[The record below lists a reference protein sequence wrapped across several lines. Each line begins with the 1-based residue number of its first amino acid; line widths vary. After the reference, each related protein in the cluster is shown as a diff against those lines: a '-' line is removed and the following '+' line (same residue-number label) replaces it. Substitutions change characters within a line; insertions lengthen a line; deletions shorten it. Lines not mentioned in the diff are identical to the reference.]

1 VHTAPYP
8 AVERP
13 LDTNEWLFALYND
26 LGAYRTAMAAVVEG
40 PLTEPLLREAM
51 ARVQDRH
58 PILRS
63 RIAGGLEKPH
73 WVPAKGR
80 EVTLRVLESSPTTS
94 LEHLTE
100 DDLQQPYDPA
110 REPLWRC
117 TWARRPGNGPHLL
130 VVGMHHSV
138 ADGLSGLNIFTD
150 LVATCGSIQEGTP
163 PLPNLPAGQPLD
175 AVLGETTL
183 AQRVRGSIQRLRDA
197 FSPRPSPPPPLEA
210 GAPPERRRTRV
221 LFRELPRG
229 ALTGLLARSRAE
241 KATIAGAL
249 TAAFLDACRTQLRPV
264 ECVVLHHPVNLRGK
278 AIPREQV
285 GTFAGNVST
294 THVFRGPTPFWQVA
308 RHASRQLHEQVRS
321 GSALVGARW
330 NRGRVATVAD
340 DLRWLQADP
349 VSSGREGF
357 LSMSSRGTWP
367 DPSAGPFH
375 VRALYPA
382 TSNHGLGNQF
392 QSSCGTVGDS
402 LFCSVVYV
410 QPLHSEGTGRAVA
423 DAFLASLEREAG
435 TDSLG

>member
-1 VHTAPYP
+1 
-8 AVERP
+8 VERP

-40 PLTEPLLREAM
+40 PVTETLLREAM
-51 ARVQDRH
+51 AKVQDRH
-58 PILRS
+58 PLLRA
-63 RIAGGLEKPH
+63 RIAGGLAEPR
-73 WVPAKGR
+73 WVPAER
-80 EVTLRVLESSPTTS
+80 HEVALKVLEADATTS
-94 LEHLTE
+94 LERLTE
-100 DDLQQPYDPA
+100 DDLHQPYDPA

-150 LVATCGSIQEGTP
+150 LIATCASIRQGTP
-163 PLPNLPAGQPLD
+163 RLPNLPAGQPLD
-175 AVLGETTL
+175 AVLGVTTL
-183 AQRVRGSIQRLRDA
+183 SQRVQGGIRKLRAA

-210 GAPPERRRTRV
+210 NAPPERRRTRV
-221 LFRELPRG
+221 LFRELSPG
-229 ALTGLLARSRAE
+229 ALAALLARARAE

-249 TAAFLDACRTQLRPV
+249 TSAFLEACRAKLQPV
-264 ECVVLHHPVNLRGK
+264 ECVVLHHPVNLRGN

-294 THVFRGPTPFWQVA
+294 THVFRTPTPFWQAA
-308 RHASRQLHEQVRS
+308 RQASRELREQVQS

-340 DLRWLQADP
+340 DLRRLQADP
-349 VSSGREGF
+349 ASSGREGF

-367 DPSAGPFH
+367 DPSAGPFR
-375 VRALYPA
+375 VRSLYPA

-402 LFCSVVYV
+402 LFCSVVFV
-410 QPLHSEGTGRAVA
+410 EPLHSEATGRAVA
-423 DAFLASLEREAG
+423 DAFLDSLEREAG
-435 TDSLG
+435 TAASG